1 MRYELKYKIED
12 LSLNVVLQA
21 LRLHPAALRQIYPTR
36 QINNIYFDTP
46 NLMAYQDNVI
56 GVANRK
62 KFRVRWYNNTPNEVV
77 KPLLEI
83 KIKQNQLGTKEIQP
97 IANFSN
103 AADRKQ
109 IALLTKQVN
118 QLCGLHTLQPVLL
131 NSYVR
136 SYFGTADR
144 KFRITID
151 QQLRY
156 FSFFKARH
164 FSSRYHAADNA
175 VVLELKYEKE
185 LDEMTDRITQFLPFR
200 QTKSSKYVTGVQLT
214 K

>member
-21 LRLHPAALRQIYPTR
+21 LRLHPAALRRIYQDR
-36 QINNIYFDTP
+36 HINNIYFDTP

-62 KFRVRWYNNTPNEVV
+62 KFRVRWYNTPANQI
-77 KPLLEI
+77 KTSRFEI
-83 KIKQNQLGTKEIQP
+83 KIKQNQLGTKDILP
-97 IANFSN
+97 IANFSDATN
-103 AADRKQ
+103 RYQ
-109 IALLTKQVN
+109 IAMLTKQVN
-118 QLCGLHTLQPVLL
+118 ELCGLHTLQPVLL

-144 KFRITID
+144 KFRITVD
-151 QQLRY
+151 RHLCY
-156 FSFFKARH
+156 FSFFKAQN
-164 FSSRYHAADNA
+164 FSSYYHAADNA
-175 VVLELKYEKE
+175 LVLELKYAKQFDD
-185 LDEMTDRITQFLPFR
+185 LTDRITQFLPFR

-214 K
+214 S